1 MLSVLNAKL
10 TAHYAAPMGEEEDAL
25 GGRVASFI
33 VMQRNATIKN
43 IIFGRCWHPNYS

>member
-10 TAHYAAPMGEEEDAL
+10 TAHHAPLMGAEEDTP
-25 GGRVASFI
+25 GGRVTSFI

-43 IIFGRCWHPNYS
+43 IIFGRCQDPNYS